1 MSPARAAVLRD
12 VLVLDVSEIVN
23 SVNIVPD
30 VVSWDLNL
38 LETALQD
45 WLDSFLRLSE
55 AWLINVAVLC

>member
-12 VLVLDVSEIVN
+12 MLVLDVSEIVN

-30 VVSWDLNL
+30 VISWDLNF

-45 WLDSFLRLSE
+45 WLYSFLRLSE

>member
-1 MSPARAAVLRD
+1 MRD
-12 VLVLDVSEIVN
+12 MLVLDVSEIVN

>member
-12 VLVLDVSEIVN
+12 MLVLDVSEIVN

>member
-12 VLVLDVSEIVN
+12 MLVLDVSEIVN
-23 SVNIVPD
+23 SINIVPD

>member
-12 VLVLDVSEIVN
+12 MLVLDVSEIVN

-38 LETALQD
+38 LETAFQD